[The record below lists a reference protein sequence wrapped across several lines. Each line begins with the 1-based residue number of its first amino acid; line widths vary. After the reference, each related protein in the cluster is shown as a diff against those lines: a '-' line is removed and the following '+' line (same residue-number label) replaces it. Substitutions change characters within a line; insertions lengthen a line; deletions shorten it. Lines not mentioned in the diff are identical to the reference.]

1 LHFTSWVEWDH
12 DCSWIRDVVKCA
24 RAYSLSVVSCDIGD
38 FLAISSLVAALLNYL
53 NYDRLSEILVFTYQA
68 NWIIPAFW
76 EVSVS
81 KYSEWELFININSI
95 GEICFTVWLSDGT
108 LSDWAFCFIRIVEEL
123 MRIES

>member
-1 LHFTSWVEWDH
+1 M
-12 DCSWIRDVVKCA
+12 VKSA

-38 FLAISSLVAALLNYL
+38 FLAISSLVAAHLINFDYDLL
-53 NYDRLSEILVFTYQA
+53 SHIFVFTYQA
-68 NWIIPAFW
+68 NWIIPTFW